1 MKARKKAATVVVAA
15 LGAIGLALP
24 ATASAAAT
32 RSYSLP
38 AYDPTAVVIIDAT
51 STTSVDVVSWSDV
64 SWADSV

>member
-1 MKARKKAATVVVAA
+1 MKARTKGATVVVAA

-24 ATASAAAT
+24 ATASAN

-38 AYDPTAVVIIDAT
+38 TYDPTDIVIVST
-51 STTSVDVVSWSDV
+51 TTTTSVDVVSWSDV

>member
-1 MKARKKAATVVVAA
+1 MKSRRKAATVVVAA

-24 ATASAAAT
+24 ATAAA

-38 AYDPTAVVIIDAT
+38 QYNPAMVVVVDT
-51 STTSVDVVSWSDV
+51 SSTTSVDVVSWSDV